1 MRGSEN
7 ICFVGVHIFKVAVR
21 FPWSASISRRYL
33 CSVTIGA
40 LASGI
45 LLFSERTGVW
55 RKCNVKFFCEVRN
68 SAGQWVLLLPGKTKS
83 FVFPG
88 KRRTDEING
97 SLTGL
102 FQANR
107 SDDIKPGSG
116 IEKNKST
123 FRVNMYINTKIYS
136 STNYIESFKINT

>member
-1 MRGSEN
+1 M
-7 ICFVGVHIFKVAVR
+7 
-21 FPWSASISRRYL
+21 
-33 CSVTIGA
+33 
-40 LASGI
+40 
-45 LLFSERTGVW
+45 
-55 RKCNVKFFCEVRN
+55 
-68 SAGQWVLLLPGKTKS
+68 PGKTKS

-136 STNYIESFKINT
+136 STNYIESFKI

>member
-1 MRGSEN
+1 MPEDRFAWTGSL
-7 ICFVGVHIFKVAVR
+7 R
-21 FPWSASISRRYL
+21 LSLIS
-33 CSVTIGA
+33 S
-40 LASGI
+40 
-45 LLFSERTGVW
+45 
-55 RKCNVKFFCEVRN
+55 
-68 SAGQWVLLLPGKTKS
+68 VLLLLGKTKD
-83 FVFPG
+83 FVFPS

-107 SDDIKPGSG
+107 SDDIKPGIG

-136 STNYIESFKINT
+136 STNYIESFKI